1 MHPFRRAVEARD
13 ADALVALL
21 ADDVVF
27 RSPVVFRPYFGRAA
41 VEPVLRAALE
51 VFEDFRYVQEIG
63 TPGGAEHALVFR
75 ATVAGCE
82 LEGTDLLRT
91 GADGAVVELAVLVRP
106 LTAVVALAEAM
117 RARLAARSG
126 AGAEAR

>member
-1 MHPFRRAVEARD
+1 MSGATP
-13 ADALVALL
+13 VA
-21 ADDVVF
+21 
-27 RSPVVFRPYFGRAA
+27 PI
-41 VEPVLRAALE
+41 LRAALE

-63 TPGGAEHALVFR
+63 TSDGTEHALVFR

-91 GADGAVVELAVLVRP
+91 GADGTVVELAVLVRP

-117 RARLAARSG
+117 RARLAAGPQARSTPGSG
-126 AGAEAR
+126 ARARPTMLSGCRRSESWSRC

>member
-13 ADALVALL
+13 AEALVGLL
-21 ADDVVF
+21 AEDVVF
-27 RSPVVFRPYFGRAA
+27 RSPVVYRPYVGRDA
-41 VEPVLRAALE
+41 VAPVLRAAVE

-63 TPGGAEHALVFR
+63 TPDGTEHALVFR
-75 ATVAGCE
+75 ARVAGCE

-91 GADGAVVELAVLVRP
+91 GADGTVVELADLVRP

-117 RARLAARSG
+117 RARLATGPGRA
-126 AGAEAR
+126 AEAG

>member
-13 ADALVALL
+13 PDALTAVL
-21 ADDVVF
+21 AEDVVF
-27 RSPVVFRPYFGRAA
+27 RSPVVFRPYVGRDTVA
-41 VEPVLRAALE
+41 PILRAALE

-63 TPGGAEHALVFR
+63 TPDGTEHALVFR

-91 GADGAVVELAVLVRP
+91 AADGTVVELAVLVRP
-106 LTAVVALAEAM
+106 LTAVIALAEAM
-117 RARLAARSG
+117 RARLAAVAACAVD
-126 AGAEAR
+126 AG